1 MSPPAG
7 RYAPSPSG
15 DLHVGNLR
23 TALLAWL
30 FARSQGR
37 PFRMRMEDL
46 DRVEPGAAQ
55 RQLGDLRALG
65 LDWDE
70 PVMWQSDRLDTYQT
84 VLAELTAQGRTYECF
99 CSRRDILEAPSAP
112 HAPPGA
118 YPGTCRDLNSRQR
131 ADRAR
136 TRPAALR
143 LRAGVREAE
152 VVDDYAGHYR
162 AMVDDLVLRRNDGI
176 PAYNLVVVVDDDAQQ
191 VGQVVRGD
199 DLLASAPRQ
208 AYLAGV
214 LGLPVPRY
222 AHVPMA
228 VNRDGVRLAKR
239 DGAVTM
245 ADLAPLGWTPAT
257 VLSLLARSAGLAGA
271 GEPVDAPA
279 LLARFDPA
287 LIPREPWVVDTTA
300 LAGSP

>member
-1 MSPPAG
+1 MPPAPVAI
-7 RYAPSPSG
+7 YTWATCAP
-15 DLHVGNLR
+15 HC
-23 TALLAWL
+23 W
-30 FARSQGR
+30 
-37 PFRMRMEDL
+37 
-46 DRVEPGAAQ
+46 PGW
-55 RQLGDLRALG
+55 DLRALG

>member
-1 MSPPAG
+1 
-7 RYAPSPSG
+7 
-15 DLHVGNLR
+15 
-23 TALLAWL
+23 
-30 FARSQGR
+30 
-37 PFRMRMEDL
+37 MEDL

-228 VNRDGVRLAKR
+228 VNGEAGRRGDDGRL
-239 DGAVTM
+239 GT
-245 ADLAPLGWTPAT
+245 
-257 VLSLLARSAGLAGA
+257 AGVDAGDRPVAAGTLRRAGGPGRTGGA

-300 LAGSP
+300 LASGP